1 MMVMHLVALKAAMKV
16 AEKAVEKVALLVYGL
31 ADTLVESKVVE
42 MEKLS
47 FEWMEV
53 LMELQ

>member
-1 MMVMHLVALKAAMKV
+1 MHLVALKVAMKV

-42 MEKLS
+42 MEMLS

>member
-1 MMVMHLVALKAAMKV
+1 MVIYLVALKVAMKV
-16 AEKAVEKVALLVYGL
+16 SQKAVEKIALLVYGL
-31 ADTLVESKVVE
+31 ADTTLVESKVVK

-53 LMELQ
+53 FM